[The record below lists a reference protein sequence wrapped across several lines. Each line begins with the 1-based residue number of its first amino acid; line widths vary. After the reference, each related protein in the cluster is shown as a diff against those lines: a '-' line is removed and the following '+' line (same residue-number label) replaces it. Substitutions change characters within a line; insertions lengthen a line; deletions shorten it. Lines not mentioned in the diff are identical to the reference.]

1 MPTTE
6 LTAAWAGIDLA
17 SSRLRV
23 CRHGLML
30 YLAADTTIGRALELY
45 GEFAESE
52 NELMMEI
59 VKHGDVLLDVGANI
73 GTVTLPLA
81 RRIGSSG
88 LLISFE
94 PQRVIF
100 QHLCANIALNGL
112 THVDARRTAVGSA
125 AGQIYVPLVA
135 ATTSTNFGGVTLLG
149 NAEGEPVPMIAIDDL
164 KLERCAF
171 IKIDVE
177 GMEAA
182 VLQGAEQTIARA
194 RPAIYFEAKR
204 TAATPS
210 CFAWLLKREYRLYW
224 HFAAF
229 FRTSNFR
236 NVANNVFDGRGDI
249 NALAIPAESSLRF
262 ELPSVASPDEDWQLA
277 CRKWLTSGRDQRFFR

>member
-45 GEFAESE
+45 SEFAESE

-177 GMEAA
+177 GMNAA

-249 NALAIPAESSLRF
+249 NALAIPNLRCV
-262 ELPSVASPDEDWQLA
+262 SN
-277 CRKWLTSGRDQRFFR
+277 CRL